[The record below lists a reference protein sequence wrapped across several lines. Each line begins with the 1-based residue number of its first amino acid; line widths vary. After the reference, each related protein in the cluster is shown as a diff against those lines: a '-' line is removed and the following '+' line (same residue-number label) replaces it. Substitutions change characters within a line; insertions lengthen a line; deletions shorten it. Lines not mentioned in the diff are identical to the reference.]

1 MKNLPLKTKFI
12 IFTASFILVF
22 LSFISIYVLDTQKY
36 NNYKNYNS
44 ELQRIQI
51 NYLDLRQSH
60 QSFLNHYAEDESFFK
75 TGKNKY
81 LRQSELKSKNIIDQI
96 QDIREQ
102 KLLIKINADIK
113 LIGVVDNLE
122 NTDLLINAIGQK
134 LYRRG
139 SKSTG
144 IIGEMQRSYDYVIK
158 NTNDT
163 EILKQIHLLK
173 QNEINYILTKDIIYY
188 KQYLSTFVG
197 ISNYLSTNKILIKPS
212 DTNQLDSLNLI
223 ASKNNLT
230 LSITTIENLNK
241 YKKEFIVLVNID
253 KELGYTKEEG
263 LFREMQVEVEKIQPI
278 FKEIDETLQA
288 KINSIYKNNIII
300 SIIALLIAI
309 IILIIIIIKFSS
321 LIIAPVNTIKDYIFP
336 LRKGI
341 LPKKQIVIDSKDEI
355 AEIAISLKKLTEGLK
370 KTTTFAEEIGNEK
383 FNTEFRPLSDED
395 VLGNSLLSMRQNL
408 QEAKIKDE
416 KREKE
421 DAVRKWVSDGITKF
435 SEILRQT
442 TKDLNELSNNVIKN
456 LVAYL
461 NANQGGVFLYN
472 DDDKNDVYLELIA
485 SYAYNKERKKKKKI
499 ILGEGLIGTC
509 AVEKT
514 PIYMTDIPN
523 DYITI
528 TSGLGGANPRSLFII
543 PLKLEDQV
551 LGIIEI
557 ASFNKFEEHEREFI
571 EKVTESIASTLSI
584 TKINQRTT
592 KLLAQSQKQTEEMHA
607 QEEEMRQN
615 LEELKATQEESNR
628 RELEMNG
635 MINSFEKSLLI
646 SEINIDGYITE
657 ANKQLLK
664 VLGLNENKYIG
675 HSVAEFTE
683 EDNIFMQDEFIEEIR
698 KGNVYH
704 EISKLTV
711 NLQTIYLEE
720 HYTAFFNQYNEIEK
734 IICISYNIT
743 DNVLNRNKLDET
755 IKLLD
760 EKQKDA
766 KKQEMEFET
775 LSIKFKTESKELD
788 KENKRLKEQE
798 DNLKTKLKRN
808 LKTERKLIEDVNKL
822 NIELSKY
829 KI

>member
-22 LSFISIYVLDTQKY
+22 LLFIAIYVLDTLKY
-36 NNYKNYNS
+36 NNYKNYNT
-44 ELQRIQI
+44 ELQKIQI

-60 QSFLNHYAEDESFFK
+60 QNFLNHYVEDESFFK
-75 TGKNKY
+75 TGKNVY
-81 LRQSELKSKNIIDQI
+81 LRQSELKTNNIIDQI
-96 QDIREQ
+96 QEIRE
-102 KLLIKINADIK
+102 KKILVKINADIK
-113 LIGVVDNLE
+113 LISVVDNLE
-122 NTDLLINAIGQK
+122 NTELLINAIGQK

-158 NTNDT
+158 NTDDT
-163 EILKQIHLLK
+163 EFLKQVYLLK
-173 QNEINYILTKDIIYY
+173 QNENNYILTKDILYY
-188 KQYLSTFVG
+188 KQYLSTFVD
-197 ISNYLSTNKILIKPS
+197 ISNYLSKNKPVIDS
-212 DTNQLDSLNLI
+212 SANQADSLRVINPQNNIIL
-223 ASKNNLT
+223 SK
-230 LSITTIENLNK
+230 TTIENLNK
-241 YKKEFIVLVNID
+241 YKKEFIALVNID

-288 KINSIYKNNIII
+288 KIDRIYINNIII
-300 SIIALLIAI
+300 SIVALFVAI

-321 LIIAPVNTIKDYIFP
+321 LIIEPVNTIKDYILP

-341 LPKKQIVIDSKDEI
+341 LPKKQIKIDSKDEI
-355 AEIAISLKKLTEGLK
+355 AEISISLQKLTEGLK
-370 KTTTFAEEIGNEK
+370 KTTAFAEEIGNEK
-383 FNTEFRPLSDED
+383 FDTEYHPLSDED
-395 VLGNSLLSMRQNL
+395 VLGNSLLRMRQNL
-408 QEAKIKDE
+408 QEAKIKDQ
-416 KREKE
+416 KREQE
-421 DAVRKWVSDGITKF
+421 DSIRKWVSDGVTKF

-472 DDDKNDVYLELIA
+472 DDDKNDIYLELIA

-499 ILGEGLIGTC
+499 LLGEGLIGTC
-509 AVEKT
+509 AVEKA

-543 PLKLEDQV
+543 PLKLEDQI
-551 LGIIEI
+551 LGVIEI

-584 TKINQRTT
+584 TKINHRTT

-635 MINSFEKSLLI
+635 IISAFEKSLLI

-657 ANKQLLK
+657 ANKELLK
-664 VLGLNENKYIG
+664 TLGLNENKYIG
-675 HSVAEFTE
+675 HNIAEFTE
-683 EDNIFMQDEFIEEIR
+683 EDNIFMQDDFIDEIR
-698 KGNVYH
+698 NGNVYNK
-704 EISKLTV
+704 ISKLII
-711 NLQTIYLEE
+711 NLETIYLEE
-720 HYTAFFNQYNEIEK
+720 YYTAVFNQYNEVEK
-734 IICISYNIT
+734 VICIAYNIT
-743 DNVLNRNKLDET
+743 ESVYNRNKLDET
-755 IKLLD
+755 TKLL
-760 EKQKDA
+760 EKKQKDL
-766 KKQEMEFET
+766 KKQEMEFDT
-775 LSIKFKTESKELD
+775 ISIKNKLEVEELK

-798 DNLKTKLKRN
+798 ENLKNKLKKN
-808 LKTERKLIEDVNKL
+808 LKIERKLIEDINKL

-829 KI
+829 KK